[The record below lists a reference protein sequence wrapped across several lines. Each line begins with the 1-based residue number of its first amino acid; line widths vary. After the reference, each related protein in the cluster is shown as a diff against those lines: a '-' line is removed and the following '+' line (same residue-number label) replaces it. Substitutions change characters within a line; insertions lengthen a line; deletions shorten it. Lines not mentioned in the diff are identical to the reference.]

1 VWKGYIIRVNTNN
14 GEQMKIHIIK
24 MHTAYETYIR
34 SLHATEK
41 GALLEF
47 CFHVADQLSEYEDAF
62 EKEEVALLDE
72 IMEYTKQDKTTT
84 DTLKSYKNTME
95 EFGEQVEM
103 WSEIIVA
110 TLLP

>member
-1 VWKGYIIRVNTNN
+1 VWKGYIIRVNTNS
-14 GEQMKIHIIK
+14 GDKMHIHMVKIHSA
-24 MHTAYETYIR
+24 HDTYIR

-47 CFHVADQLSEYEDAF
+47 CSHVADQLLEYEF

>member
-1 VWKGYIIRVNTNN
+1 MN
-14 GEQMKIHIIK
+14 IHIIK

-47 CFHVADQLSEYEDAF
+47 CSHVADQLLEYEF

-84 DTLKSYKNTME
+84 DTLKSYKNAME
-95 EFGEQVEM
+95 ELGERIEM
-103 WSEIIVA
+103 WPEIIVG

>member
-1 VWKGYIIRVNTNN
+1 MN
-14 GEQMKIHIIK
+14 IHIIK
-24 MHTAYETYIR
+24 IHSAYETYIR

-62 EKEEVALLDE
+62 EEEELALLNE

-84 DTLKSYKNTME
+84 DTLKSYKNAME
-95 EFGEQVEM
+95 ELGELVEM
-103 WSEIIVA
+103 WPEIIVG

>member
-1 VWKGYIIRVNTNN
+1 
-14 GEQMKIHIIK
+14 MKIHMVK
-24 MHTAYETYIR
+24 MHTVHDTYIR

-62 EKEEVALLDE
+62 EKEELALLNE

>member
-1 VWKGYIIRVNTNN
+1 MN
-14 GEQMKIHIIK
+14 IHIIK
-24 MHTAYETYIR
+24 IHSAYETYIR

-47 CFHVADQLSEYEDAF
+47 CSHVADQLLEYEF

>member
-1 VWKGYIIRVNTNN
+1 
-14 GEQMKIHIIK
+14 MKIHMVKI
-24 MHTAYETYIR
+24 HSAYDTYIQ

-41 GALLEF
+41 GALLAF

-62 EKEEVALLDE
+62 EKEELALLNE

-103 WSEIIVA
+103 WSEIIIR

>member
-1 VWKGYIIRVNTNN
+1 MN
-14 GEQMKIHIIK
+14 IHMVK
-24 MHTAYETYIR
+24 MHTVHEIYIR

-47 CFHVADQLSEYEDAF
+47 CSHVAEYLLGCEDAF
-62 EKEEVALLDE
+62 GKEEVALLNE
-72 IMEYTKQDKTTT
+72 IMEYTKQDKTAT

-95 EFGEQVEM
+95 EFGEKVEM
-103 WSEIIVA
+103 WSEIIVG

>member
-1 VWKGYIIRVNTNN
+1 MN
-14 GEQMKIHIIK
+14 IHIIK
-24 MHTAYETYIR
+24 IHTCYETYIR

-47 CFHVADQLSEYEDAF
+47 CSHVAEQLLEYEF

-72 IMEYTKQDKTTT
+72 IVEYTKQDKTAT
-84 DTLKSYKNTME
+84 DTLKFYKEAMD
-95 EFGEQVEM
+95 EFCERLEM
-103 WSEIIVA
+103 WPEIIVG

>member
-1 VWKGYIIRVNTNN
+1 
-14 GEQMKIHIIK
+14 MKIHMVKI
-24 MHTAYETYIR
+24 HSAYDTYIQ

-47 CFHVADQLSEYEDAF
+47 CSHVADQLLEYEF

-84 DTLKSYKNTME
+84 DTLKSYKNAME
-95 EFGEQVEM
+95 ELGERIEM
-103 WSEIIVA
+103 WPEIIVG